1 MFFTFFIG
9 IIMSQEAEVM
19 NNLGI
24 VRLERIKFQNI
35 KNVKNGE
42 IYFPEQKKLERG
54 EFDID
59 EFGSVLGIYGQN
71 GSGKTT
77 TVDALRI
84 LQNSLCGTPLF
95 SFNPNYVTA
104 GETSSTIEADFLIDA
119 RDNLFF
125 VNYLLELGTND
136 RISTFVKREKISFY
150 SRKEPRKN
158 NYYLYSDPGSIN
170 NVFAASLNDKEK
182 AIYSFTV
189 GIETKSNINTQA
201 PLSSVF
207 NRKTIDIISKA
218 KGVNDDF
225 KIICMSLS
233 AFAAYKFAI
242 YSLSYFN
249 DNQNVGIRFRLR
261 QSTSEI
267 TNISD
272 IFVPFSPTLLTI
284 DQFNS
289 FKKIVNQINKVI
301 PSLIPNYKLDFHILN
316 SEIEQEYSKS
326 IQFVL
331 VSKRGDETPIPLSL
345 ESNGIKKILSILS
358 GFIDAFNHEGCLIV
372 IDELDSGIFEYLLG
386 EMVYAFANF
395 AKGQLI
401 FNSHNMR
408 ILEKVDYKNFFFTT
422 TDRNDAF
429 VQINKVRESNNLR
442 DMYYKYL
449 VNFEESGKKLYDAV
463 RTEEMINALYIED

>member
-1 MFFTFFIG
+1 
-9 IIMSQEAEVM
+9 M

-24 VRLERIKFQNI
+24 VRLERLRFQNI
-35 KNVKNGE
+35 KNVNNGE
-42 IYFPEQKKLERG
+42 IFFPEQKKLERG
-54 EFDID
+54 DFSVD
-59 EFGSVLGIYGQN
+59 EFGSILGIYGQN

-84 LQNSLCGTPLF
+84 LQNILGGTPLY
-95 SFNPNYVTA
+95 SFNLGFMTA
-104 GETSSTIEADFLIDA
+104 GEDSCSVEADFLITLK
-119 RDNLFF
+119 NNIYY
-125 VNYLLELGTND
+125 VEYSIELGSNKERT
-136 RISTFVKREKISFY
+136 ICFIKKEKISFF
-150 SRKEPRKN
+150 SEKESRKN
-158 NYYLYSDPGSIN
+158 NYYTFTQPNLLN
-170 NVFAASLNDKEK
+170 TTFASLLNDREK

-201 PLSSVF
+201 PISSVF
-207 NRKTIDIISKA
+207 NRKIIEIISKA
-218 KGVNDDF
+218 KGISEDF

-233 AFAAYKFAI
+233 AFATYKFAI
-242 YSLSYFN
+242 FSLGYFN
-249 DNQNVGIRFRLR
+249 DNQNLGMRFRVL
-261 QSTSEI
+261 QSNTEVP
-267 TNISD
+267 NVSD
-272 IFVPFSPTLLTI
+272 IFVPFMPTALTI
-284 DQFNS
+284 EQFNS
-289 FKKIVNQINKVI
+289 FKRIVDQINKVI

-316 SEIEQEYSKS
+316 SAIEQEYSKS

-331 VSKRGDETPIPLSL
+331 VSKRGDSAPIPLSL

-386 EMVYAFANF
+386 EMVYAFAHF

-449 VNFEESGKKLYDAV
+449 INFEESDKKLYDAV

>member
-1 MFFTFFIG
+1 
-9 IIMSQEAEVM
+9 M
-19 NNLGI
+19 NSLGV

-42 IYFPEQKKLERG
+42 FFFPEQKKLDRG
-54 EFDID
+54 DFNVD
-59 EFGSVLGIYGQN
+59 EYGAVLGIYGQN

-77 TVDALRI
+77 AVDALRV

-95 SFNPNYVTA
+95 AFYPNFITA
-104 GETSSTIEADFLIDA
+104 GESSSTIEADFLIDSK
-119 RDNLFF
+119 DNTFY
-125 VNYLLELGTND
+125 VNYLIELESVD
-136 RISTFVKREKISFY
+136 RINTFVKREKISFF
-150 SRKEPRKN
+150 SKKEPRKN
-158 NYYLYSDPGSIN
+158 NYYSFSNPNSLN
-170 NVFAASLNDKEK
+170 NVFASSLNDKEK
-182 AIYSFTV
+182 AIYAFTI

-207 NRKTIDIISKA
+207 NRKTIDVISKA

-225 KIICMSLS
+225 KTICMSLS

-261 QSTSEI
+261 QSNSDI
-267 TNISD
+267 SNISD
-272 IFVPFSPTLLTI
+272 IFVPFSPTILTI

-289 FKKIVNQINKVI
+289 FKRIVNQINKVI

-316 SEIEQEYSKS
+316 SEIEQEYSKR

-331 VSKRGDETPIPLSL
+331 VSKRGDDTPIPLSL

-429 VQINKVRESNNLR
+429 VQITKVRESNNLR

-449 VNFEESGKKLYDAV
+449 INFEDSDKKFYDAV
-463 RTEEMINALYIED
+463 RTEEMINALYIEDWWWIRNVVCF

>member
-1 MFFTFFIG
+1 MVLLKHKRA
-9 IIMSQEAEVM
+9 SVM
-19 NNLGI
+19 NKLGV
-24 VRLERIKFQNI
+24 VRLEKLKFQNI
-35 KNVKNGE
+35 KNVRNGK
-42 IYFPEQKKLERG
+42 IFFPEQKKLERG
-54 EFDID
+54 EFSVD
-59 EFGSVLGIYGQN
+59 EFGSILGIYGQN

-84 LQNSLCGTPLF
+84 LQNALGGTPLF
-95 SFNPNYVTA
+95 SFDPNFITA
-104 GETSSTIEADFLIDA
+104 GQTSSVVEADFLIETK
-119 RDNLFF
+119 DNTFY
-125 VNYLLELGTND
+125 VNYLLELGSND
-136 RISTFVKREKISFY
+136 RVTTFVKKEKVSFF
-150 SRKEPRKN
+150 SKKEPRKN
-158 NYYLYSDPGSIN
+158 NYYSFSGPNTFNGAFSS
-170 NVFAASLNDKEK
+170 SLNDKEK

-189 GIETKSNINTQA
+189 GIETKANINTQV

-218 KGVNDDF
+218 KDVNDDF

-233 AFAAYKFAI
+233 EFAAYKFAI
-242 YSLSYFN
+242 YSLGYFN
-249 DNQNVGIRFRLR
+249 NNQNIGIRFRLI
-261 QSTSEI
+261 QS
-267 TNISD
+267 NSD
-272 IFVPFSPTLLTI
+272 VPDYSDLFVPFSSTTLTI

-289 FKKIVNQINKVI
+289 FKRIVNQINKVI

-316 SEIEQEYSKS
+316 SEIEQEYSKR

-331 VSKRGDETPIPLSL
+331 VSKRGEEEPIPLSL

-449 VNFEESGKKLYDAV
+449 INFEESDKKFYDAV
-463 RTEEMINALYIED
+463 RTEEMINALYIEE

>member
-1 MFFTFFIG
+1 
-9 IIMSQEAEVM
+9 MS
-19 NNLGI
+19 NLGT
-24 VRLERIKFQNI
+24 VRLEKIKFQNI

-42 IYFPEQKKLERG
+42 IFFPEQKKLERG
-54 EFDID
+54 EFDTED
-59 EFGSVLGIYGQN
+59 FGSVLGIYGQN

-84 LQNSLCGTPLF
+84 LQNSLSGTPLF
-95 SFNPNYVTA
+95 LFSPNFITA
-104 GETSSTIEADFLIDA
+104 GEISSKVEADFLITTK
-119 RDNLFF
+119 DNLFY
-125 VNYLLELGTND
+125 VNYQIELVSED
-136 RISTFVKREKISFY
+136 RINTYVKKEKISFF
-150 SRKEPRKN
+150 SKKEPRKN
-158 NYYLYSDPGSIN
+158 NYYLFTSPDSIN
-170 NVFAASLNDKEK
+170 AAFSSGLNDKEK

-189 GIETKSNINTQA
+189 GIETKSNINTQM

-218 KGVNDDF
+218 KGINDDF
-225 KIICMSLS
+225 KIICLTLS
-233 AFAAYKFAI
+233 AFASYKFAV
-242 YSLSYFN
+242 YSLGYFN

-261 QSTSEI
+261 QSTSELS
-267 TNISD
+267 NIAD
-272 IFVPFSPTLLTI
+272 IFVPFSATVLTI

-289 FKKIVNQINKVI
+289 FKNIVNQINKVI

-316 SEIEQEYSKS
+316 SEIEQEYSKT

-422 TDRNDAF
+422 TDRNNAF

-449 VNFEESGKKLYDAV
+449 INFEESDKKLYDAV

>member
-1 MFFTFFIG
+1 MG
-9 IIMSQEAEVM
+9 
-19 NNLGI
+19 NLGI
-24 VRLERIKFQNI
+24 VRLERLKVQNI

-42 IYFPEQKKLERG
+42 IFFPEQKKLERG
-54 EFDID
+54 DFSSDD
-59 EFGSVLGIYGQN
+59 FGSILGIYGQN

-84 LQNSLCGTPLF
+84 LQHILCGSPLF
-95 SFNPNYVTA
+95 SFNPNYITN
-104 GETSSTIEADFLIDA
+104 GETSCAIEADFLIETKG
-119 RDNLFF
+119 NTYY
-125 VNYLLELGTND
+125 VNYLVELGSND
-136 RISTFVKREKISFY
+136 RITSYVKKEKVSFF
-150 SRKEPRKN
+150 SKNEPRKN
-158 NYYLYSDPGSIN
+158 NYYLFNSPSSLNG
-170 NVFAASLNDKEK
+170 VFTNALNDKEK
-182 AIYSFTV
+182 AIYSFTI

-201 PLSSVF
+201 PLSSLF

-218 KGVNDDF
+218 KNINEDF
-225 KIICMSLS
+225 KIICLSLS

-242 YSLSYFN
+242 FSLGYFN
-249 DNQNVGIRFRLR
+249 DNQNLGMRFRVL
-261 QSTSEI
+261 QSNTEI
-267 TNISD
+267 PNVSD
-272 IFVPFSPTLLTI
+272 IFVPFAPTALTI

-289 FKKIVNQINKVI
+289 FKKIVNQINKVM

-316 SEIEQEYSKS
+316 SEIEREYSKS
-326 IQFVL
+326 VQFIL
-331 VSKRGDETPIPLSL
+331 VSKRGSDNPIPLSL

-408 ILEKVDYKNFFFTT
+408 ILEKVDYKNFFFAT

-449 VNFEESGKKLYDAV
+449 INFEESGKKLYDAV
-463 RTEEMINALYIED
+463 RTEEMINALYIEE

>member
-1 MFFTFFIG
+1 M
-9 IIMSQEAEVM
+9 
-19 NNLGI
+19 
-24 VRLERIKFQNI
+24 
-35 KNVKNGE
+35 
-42 IYFPEQKKLERG
+42 
-54 EFDID
+54 
-59 EFGSVLGIYGQN
+59 
-71 GSGKTT
+71 
-77 TVDALRI
+77 
-84 LQNSLCGTPLF
+84 
-95 SFNPNYVTA
+95 
-104 GETSSTIEADFLIDA
+104 EADFLINTK
-119 RDNLFF
+119 DNTYY
-125 VNYLLELGTND
+125 VNYLIELGSVD
-136 RISTFVKREKISFY
+136 RRTSFVKREKVSFF
-150 SRKEPRKN
+150 SKKEPRKN
-158 NYYLYSDPGSIN
+158 NYYLFNSPDSLNG
-170 NVFAASLNDKEK
+170 VFANSLNDKER

-189 GIETKSNINTQA
+189 GIETKSNLNTQA

-218 KGVNDDF
+218 KNVNDDF

-233 AFAAYKFAI
+233 AFATYKFAI
-242 YSLSYFN
+242 FSLGYFN
-249 DNQNVGIRFRLR
+249 DNQNLGMRFRVL
-261 QSTSEI
+261 QSNAEI
-267 TNISD
+267 PNVCD
-272 IFVPFSPTLLTI
+272 IFVPFSQTVLTI

-316 SEIEQEYSKS
+316 SELEREYSKS
-326 IQFVL
+326 VQFIL
-331 VSKRGDETPIPLSL
+331 VSKRGEGDPIPLSL

-449 VNFEESGKKLYDAV
+449 INFEESDKKLYDAV
-463 RTEEMINALYIED
+463 RTEEMINALYLED

>member
-1 MFFTFFIG
+1 
-9 IIMSQEAEVM
+9 M
-19 NNLGI
+19 NNLGR
-24 VRLERIKFQNI
+24 VRLERLRFQNI

-42 IYFPEQKKLERG
+42 IFFPEQKKLDRG
-54 EFDID
+54 EFDVD

-84 LQNSLCGTPLF
+84 LQHILGGTPLF
-95 SFNPNYVTA
+95 SFNPSFITS
-104 GETSSTIEADFLIDA
+104 GETSCVIETDFLIETK
-119 RDNLFF
+119 NNSYY
-125 VNYLLELGTND
+125 VNYLIELGSAD
-136 RISTFVKREKISFY
+136 RRLAYVEREKMSFF
-150 SRKEPRKN
+150 SKNEPRKN
-158 NYYLYSDPGSIN
+158 NYYSFTKPSAIN
-170 NVFAASLNDKEK
+170 NSFMSSLNDKEK

-189 GIETKSNINTQA
+189 GIETQSNINTQA
-201 PLSSVF
+201 PLSSIF

-218 KGVNDDF
+218 KGVNEDF

-233 AFAAYKFAI
+233 AFGTYKFAI
-242 YSLSYFN
+242 YSLGYFN
-249 DNQNVGIRFRLR
+249 DNQNVGMRFRLL

-267 TNISD
+267 TSASD
-272 IFVPFSPTLLTI
+272 IFVPFSPTVLTI
-284 DQFNS
+284 DQFKS
-289 FKKIVNQINKVI
+289 FEKIVNQINKVI

-331 VSKRGDETPIPLSL
+331 VSKRGDGSPIPLSL

-422 TDRNDAF
+422 TNRDDAF

-449 VNFEESGKKLYDAV
+449 INFEESDKKLYDAV

>member
-1 MFFTFFIG
+1 MKDIG
-9 IIMSQEAEVM
+9 V
-19 NNLGI
+19 
-24 VRLERIKFQNI
+24 VRLEKIRFQNI

-54 EFDID
+54 EFNID

-84 LQNSLCGTPLF
+84 LQNALCGLPLF
-95 SFNPNYVTA
+95 SFNPSFITV
-104 GETSSTIEADFLIDA
+104 GETSSVVEAEFLIEAN
-119 RDNLFF
+119 DNIFY
-125 VNYLLELGTND
+125 VIYSLELGSNNMMPVF
-136 RISTFVKREKISFY
+136 IKKEKISFF
-150 SRKEPRKN
+150 SKKEPRKN
-158 NYYLYSDPGSIN
+158 NYYVFNGQGGIN
-170 NVFAASLNDKEK
+170 NTFASSLNDKER
-182 AIYSFTV
+182 AIYSFTI
-189 GIETKSNINTQA
+189 GIETKTNINTQS

-207 NRKTIDIISKA
+207 NRKTIDVIFKA
-218 KGVNDDF
+218 KGISDDF
-225 KIICMSLS
+225 KFICKSLLS
-233 AFAAYKFAI
+233 FASYKFAI

-261 QSTSEI
+261 QSNNELSD
-267 TNISD
+267 ISD
-272 IFVPFSPTLLTI
+272 IFVPFLPTTLNI
-284 DQFNS
+284 EQFNA
-289 FKKIVNQINKVI
+289 FRRIVNQINKVI
-301 PSLIPNYKLDFHILN
+301 PSLIPNYKLDFHLLN
-316 SEIEQEYSKS
+316 SEIEQEYSHT

-331 VSKRGDETPIPLSL
+331 VSRRGKEAPIPLSL

-395 AKGQLI
+395 AKGQLV

-422 TDRNDAF
+422 TDRNNAF
-429 VQINKVRESNNLR
+429 MQINKVRDSNNLR

-449 VNFEESGKKLYDAV
+449 INFEETDKKLYDAV
-463 RTEEMINALYIED
+463 RTEEMINALFIED

>member
-1 MFFTFFIG
+1 
-9 IIMSQEAEVM
+9 M
-19 NNLGI
+19 NNIGT
-24 VRLERIKFQNI
+24 VRLERLKVQNL

-42 IYFPEQKKLERG
+42 IFFPEQKKLERG
-54 EFDID
+54 DFSND

-84 LQNSLCGTPLF
+84 LQHVLCGTPLF
-95 SFNPNYVTA
+95 SFNPTYITN
-104 GETSSTIEADFLIDA
+104 GETSCVIEADFLIETKE
-119 RDNLFF
+119 NTFY
-125 VNYLLELGTND
+125 VNYLIELGSED
-136 RISTFVKREKISFY
+136 RLTAFVKKEKVSFF
-150 SRKEPRKN
+150 SKNEPRKN
-158 NYYLYSDPGSIN
+158 NYYLFNSPNSLNG
-170 NVFAASLNDKEK
+170 VFANALNDKEK
-182 AIYSFTV
+182 AIYSFTI
-189 GIETKSNINTQA
+189 GIETKTNVNTQA
-201 PLSSVF
+201 PLSSLF

-218 KGVNDDF
+218 KNINEDF

-233 AFAAYKFAI
+233 AFAIYKFAI
-242 YSLSYFN
+242 FSLGYFN
-249 DNQNVGIRFRLR
+249 DNQNLGMRFRVL
-261 QSTSEI
+261 QSDSEI
-267 TNISD
+267 PNVSD
-272 IFVPFSPTLLTI
+272 IFVPFAPTVLTS
-284 DQFNS
+284 DQFDS

-301 PSLIPNYKLDFHILN
+301 PSLIPNYKLDFHFLN
-316 SEIEQEYSKS
+316 SEIEREYSKRV
-326 IQFVL
+326 QFIL
-331 VSKRGDETPIPLSL
+331 VSKRGDESPIPLSL

-449 VNFEESGKKLYDAV
+449 INFEESDKKLYDAV

>member
-1 MFFTFFIG
+1 
-9 IIMSQEAEVM
+9 MS
-19 NNLGI
+19 NLGT
-24 VRLERIKFQNI
+24 VRLERLKVQNI

-42 IYFPEQKKLERG
+42 IFFPEQKKLERG
-54 EFDID
+54 DFSVD
-59 EFGSVLGIYGQN
+59 EFGSILGIYGQN

-84 LQNSLCGTPLF
+84 LQNILGGTPLY
-95 SFNPNYVTA
+95 SFNPNFITA
-104 GETSSTIEADFLIDA
+104 GENSCTLEADFLIDTK
-119 RDNLFF
+119 DNSFY
-125 VNYLLELGTND
+125 VNYLIELGSID
-136 RISTFVKREKISFY
+136 RINSYVKKEKVSFF
-150 SRKEPRKN
+150 SKNESRKN
-158 NYYLYSDPGSIN
+158 NYYTFAHPNTLNG
-170 NVFAASLNDKEK
+170 VFASSLNEKEK

-189 GIETKSNINTQA
+189 GIETQSNLNTQF

-218 KGVNDDF
+218 KGINDDF
-225 KIICMSLS
+225 KIICLSLS

-242 YSLSYFN
+242 YSLGYFN

-261 QSTSEI
+261 QSNSDI
-267 TNISD
+267 SSISD
-272 IFVPFSPTLLTI
+272 IFVPFMPTALTI
-284 DQFNS
+284 EQFNS
-289 FKKIVNQINKVI
+289 FKRIVDQINKVI

-316 SEIEQEYSKS
+316 SAIEQEYSKS

-331 VSKRGDETPIPLSL
+331 VSKRGDNTPIPLSL

-449 VNFEESGKKLYDAV
+449 INFEESDKKLYDAV